1 MNVVPVA
8 IRVAQSSG
16 GARYWHARRFFGHV
30 CFYTE
35 RQLSLAS
42 QETVAQ
48 GKAAGSHCSRR
59 RLERTHLPSSRL
71 YATCPMIEFERTV
84 NGVSHPS
91 RDLRLNSR
99 RIHHHSDPF
108 ASALAASILDCACRP
123 APLSQN
129 EEFGERGATYHGKA
143 SSMAEPRQ
151 SSFRNGLNRLQL
163 IVNSTDEMLMLKR
176 HSIEDALPRLT
187 RQLIS
192 RNL

>member
-1 MNVVPVA
+1 MWFPSPSEWRKAAVA
-8 IRVAQSSG
+8 RDIGTREDFSAMSASIRNG
-16 GARYWHARRFFGHV
+16 NYLWLRKRPLLKG
-30 CFYTE
+30 
-35 RQLSLAS
+35 RQL
-42 QETVAQ
+42 
-48 GKAAGSHCSRR
+48 GSHCSRR

-123 APLSQN
+123 APSSQN

-151 SSFRNGLNRLQL
+151 SSFRNGPNRLQL